1 MNSDT
6 AIHPFEIEIR
16 DEELEDFR
24 ERLARSRWPHALEG
38 AGWERGVPQDYL
50 EGLAA
55 YWRDGFDWRAQER
68 RLNAFPQFLTTIDG
82 QTIHFLHVRSA
93 EPDALPLIVTHGY
106 PGSVVEFVDV
116 IGPLSDPPA
125 HGGDPADAFHLVV
138 PSLPGFGFSAPLAD
152 TGWDM
157 ARTAR
162 AWVELMHR
170 LGYERYVAQGGDI
183 GAGITGTLGALD
195 PEGVIAA
202 HVNSDPLATALIG
215 ESIGIDLQAFAAS
228 EELGARARTHRVPR
242 SLRRRGQGLPAAAVD
257 PPADDRLRPH
267 RLTGR
272 AAGVDRREVQGV
284 DRPRRRASGAS
295 RRPRPAARE
304 RQPLLVH
311 THRRLRR
318 QLPLRGGA
326 LDRVARADGDAA
338 GMGGVR
344 GRRDRP
350 TAARPRG
357 ANRALVGVPAG
368 WPLRRDGGTRPA
380 RRRPTEVLPHLQVS
394 RGCGATLAW
403 RALNRETGAADQGAA
418 LGTGGST

>member
-183 GAGITGTLGALD
+183 GAGVTGTLGALD

-228 EELGARARTHRVPR
+228 EEL
-242 SLRRRGQGLPAAAVD
+242 S
-257 PPADDRLRPH
+257 
-267 RLTGR
+267 
-272 AAGVDRREVQGV
+272 
-284 DRPRRRASGAS
+284 
-295 RRPRPAARE
+295 ARE
-304 RQPLLVH
+304 RERIEFLVRYAAEGKGYLQLQSTRPQTIAYGLTDSPVAQLAWIVEKFREWTDPAAELPEQAVDRDQLLANVSLYWFTRTGASAANFLYEAAHSIEWLAPTGTPQGWAVFAADGIVRRLLDPEERIEHWSEFQRGGHFAAMEAPDLLVDD
-311 THRRLRR
+311 LRKFFR
-318 QLPLRGGA
+318 TFR
-326 LDRVARADGDAA
+326 
-338 GMGGVR
+338 
-344 GRRDRP
+344 
-350 TAARPRG
+350 
-357 ANRALVGVPAG
+357 
-368 WPLRRDGGTRPA
+368 
-380 RRRPTEVLPHLQVS
+380 
-394 RGCGATLAW
+394 
-403 RALNRETGAADQGAA
+403 
-418 LGTGGST
+418 